1 MKIVAEDKLI
11 EARSQEYIGDWERGK
26 PVEGHTNP
34 KEALNRINVFEG
46 KFVRLKEDRDN
57 VARARDALELEET
70 TANAT
75 ATGEKLSVGWEELQD
90 LKGVWQELSKIWDQV
105 TNGVFR
111 LF

>member
-1 MKIVAEDKLI
+1 MI
-11 EARSQEYIGDWERGK
+11 S
-26 PVEGHTNP
+26 
-34 KEALNRINVFEG
+34 VFP
-46 KFVRLKEDRDN
+46 FRDN

-105 TNGVFR
+105 RKKKPSNMGHMKPH
-111 LF
+111 